1 MKKLI
6 YIIEDDEDILT
17 ILNIFFK
24 IRDYKVIADYNGNRF
39 KVNKQ
44 PCPDVYLIDINL
56 KDKNGFE
63 LCKIIKRECK
73 NAHVVL
79 MSANIYLEKMA
90 LDCEADAFIQK
101 PFDLENLFEV
111 IDRVAV
117 KSE

>member
-24 IRDYKVIADYNGNRF
+24 TKGYKVIADYNGNKF
-39 KVNKQ
+39 KMHEG

-56 KDKNGFE
+56 KDKNGFDI
-63 LCKIIKRECK
+63 CKKIKKEC
-73 NAHVVL
+73 NHTHVVL

-90 LDCEADAFIQK
+90 LDCNADAFIHK
-101 PFDLENLFEV
+101 PFDLENLFEIV
-111 IDRVAV
+111 DGVTV
-117 KSE
+117 